1 MKFVGDANEGDPD
14 AAADAFEAIEDL
26 DDSQNIEEEDDN
38 EEIEHFTVE
47 NSYLEEKHSV
57 LSSIIRMAQKVPEHL
72 MPASETMYR
81 ECQALCDFVN
91 EEIRKFSCAACL
103 YIALAEYKVNQRYVF
118 RAFRRKSITHSY
130 SVILFEFQLS

>member
-1 MKFVGDANEGDPD
+1 MKFVGDASENDPD

-72 MPASETMYR
+72 MPAAETMYR

-103 YIALAEYKVNQRYVF
+103 YIALAEYKVNQRYFLRHF
-118 RAFRRKSITHSY
+118 RS
-130 SVILFEFQLS
+130 LFLSENYFYFFPREW